1 MVRPRAAAADNISAA
16 DFPPDKVERQGEQAL
31 AYGGVCATWTAV
43 GVALVLAPR
52 GVVELAWAATPN
64 AVVSSFARLLGCTF
78 LLVGVVAHCLQAAA
92 EHGRLKSE
100 TYLRLNLGL
109 MWWGAGL
116 AGTLWVQAAR
126 ALPAAQWGLTALAAA
141 TALLGAGVY
150 QRSSPRGLD
159 PVYLVEQFLES
170 AKQLSVYSQAKSP
183 LLPAYT
189 YGIMSRAAF
198 LLGISLLMGT
208 ARLAQGSMLNM
219 PLGVLGHGILH
230 SWAVGLL
237 LLSTVL
243 FTLKDAAIRG
253 RLGASTFRAL
263 NLGTA
268 AVSTVTVATML
279 LAVIYGTVNM
289 RLATWVKT
297 VSWMLLSVVALYEF
311 FNAKK

>member
-78 LLVGVVAHCLQAAA
+78 LLVGVVAHC
-92 EHGRLKSE
+92 R
-100 TYLRLNLGL
+100 
-109 MWWGAGL
+109 
-116 AGTLWVQAAR
+116 QAAR